1 MKPAILLPLFLLLY
15 GLNVTFSQNQKTK
28 STISETE
35 SALLD
40 LISKDTINPLQIKL
54 DGDVFKFGLQV
65 LTNSKISL
73 LKNKKEIY
81 IQPLGTGKLYQVVKE
96 QKGGQQKNTYQLTRI
111 DSTFFNGANFHAINF
126 FMNDTLFQ
134 YGGDGYWHVRGIVTY
149 FSKKTH
155 EWELYNSSR
164 LVVALDDENYNIVY
178 HIDKNNN
185 RIYLSNA
192 FSQFDF
198 PNTFNLKTIDS
209 VYEFDT
215 HTHQWT
221 TLGHTNPKLTSIIES
236 AGTSHYQM
244 NNYSV
249 IQNQL
254 ELLWADFGAN
264 TFGKFDKKSNSEFK
278 ETWLSIYLNNTNYQG
293 LKFCLGN
300 TLYLTKLDEQ
310 GIFSYKTFDIS
321 KAQFDL
327 SDQNP
332 IYLPTNQLLQLLSH
346 HIIDIALYI
355 VLALV
360 TIAITI
366 YWLKRRNTKNVL
378 HKEVSHILNNHFF
391 ESLTVIEKELIEV
404 LYEYH
409 LKGSLISTKL
419 INKIIGV
426 QNKDTMT
433 QNKNRSDYFLK
444 INQKFKFATHKEL
457 PLIIKTRD
465 ELDKR
470 QFNYG
475 LQEAYL
481 SELAI
486 LIKK

>member
-1 MKPAILLPLFLLLY
+1 MKSAIFIPLFLLLLV
-15 GLNVTFSQNQKTK
+15 GNTAFSQNKTADGAIK
-28 STISETE
+28 ESEV
-35 SALLD
+35 ALLD
-40 LISKDTINPLQIKL
+40 ILSKDTINPLQINL
-54 DGDVFKFGLQV
+54 DGNVFKFGVNPLS
-65 LTNSKISL
+65 NSTISL

-164 LVVALDDENYNIVY
+164 LVVALEDENHNIIY

-185 RIYLSNA
+185 SIYLSNA

-198 PNTFNLKTIDS
+198 PNSYSLKTIDS
-209 VYEFDT
+209 VYEFNT

-221 TLGHTNPKLTSIIES
+221 TLGHTNPKLTAIIES
-236 AGTSHYQM
+236 AGLSHYQM
-244 NNYSV
+244 NDYSI
-249 IQNQL
+249 IQTHL
-254 ELLWADFGAN
+254 ELLWADFRSN
-264 TFGKFDKKSNSEFK
+264 TFGKFNKRSNSEFK
-278 ETWLSIYLNNTNYQG
+278 ETWLSIYLNNTKYQS
-293 LKFCLGN
+293 LQFCLGN
-300 TLYLTKLDEQ
+300 SLYLTKVDEQ
-310 GIFSYKTFDIS
+310 GKFSFKTFDIT
-321 KAQFDL
+321 KAQFEL

-332 IYLPTNQLLQLLSH
+332 IYLPTNQLLQLLSN
-346 HIIDIALYI
+346 HITDISLYI
-355 VLALV
+355 IFGLI
-360 TIAITI
+360 TIAIAI
-366 YWLKRRNTKNVL
+366 YWFKRRNTKNVL

-404 LYEYH
+404 LYENH

-475 LQEAYL
+475 LQETYL

>member
-1 MKPAILLPLFLLLY
+1 MKPAILLPLFLLLHC
-15 GLNVTFSQNQKTK
+15 LNVAFSQNQKTK
-28 STISETE
+28 SNISETE
-35 SALLD
+35 YALLD

-81 IQPLGTGKLYQVVKE
+81 IQPLGTGKLYLV
-96 QKGGQQKNTYQLTRI
+96 QKSQIPGEKNTYQLTRI

-185 RIYLSNA
+185 KLYLSNA

-215 HTHQWT
+215 HSHQWT

-236 AGTSHYQM
+236 AGTNHYQM
-244 NNYSV
+244 HNYSI

-254 ELLWADFGAN
+254 ELLWADFDAN
-264 TFGKFDKKSNSEFK
+264 TFGKFDIKYNNEFK
-278 ETWLSIYLNNTNYQG
+278 ETWLSIYLNNTNYQS
-293 LKFCLGN
+293 LQFCLGN
-300 TLYLTKLDEQ
+300 TLYLVKLDEE
-310 GIFSYKTFDIS
+310 GIFSYKTFDVS

-327 SDQNP
+327 SNQNP

-346 HIIDIALYI
+346 HIIDVALYI

-360 TIAITI
+360 TIAISI
-366 YWLKRRNTKNVL
+366 YWLKRRNTKNKL
-378 HKEVSHILNNHFF
+378 NKEVSHILNNHFF

-404 LYEYH
+404 LYEHH

-475 LQEAYL
+475 LQETYL

>member
-1 MKPAILLPLFLLLY
+1 MKSAIFIPLFLLLLV
-15 GLNVTFSQNQKTK
+15 GNTALSQNKK
-28 STISETE
+28 ADGAINESEV
-35 SALLD
+35 ALLD
-40 LISKDTINPLQIKL
+40 ILSKDTIHPLNIKL
-54 DGDVFKFGLQV
+54 DGEVFKFGINPF
-65 LTNSKISL
+65 TNSTISL

-81 IQPLGTGKLYQVVKE
+81 IQPLGTGKLYQVKKE
-96 QKGGQQKNTYQLTRI
+96 QKGNYHLERI
-111 DSTFFNGANFHAINF
+111 DSTYFNGANFNAINF

-134 YGGDGYWHVRGIVTY
+134 YGGDGYWHIRGYITY
-149 FSKKTH
+149 FSHKTH
-155 EWELYNSSR
+155 EWELYNANR
-164 LVVALDDENYNIVY
+164 LVIAFEDANNNLVYNIDRNKRNLF
-178 HIDKNNN
+178 I
-185 RIYLSNA
+185 SNS
-192 FSQFDF
+192 FSQVDF
-198 PNTFNLKTIDS
+198 PASLNVESIDS
-209 VYEFDT
+209 VYQFNI
-215 HTHQWT
+215 QSRIWT
-221 TLGHTNPKLTSIIES
+221 TLGKTNPLFKEIIETKGALHYQLNEYSII
-236 AGTSHYQM
+236 
-244 NNYSV
+244 
-249 IQNQL
+249 QNKL
-254 ELLWADFGAN
+254 ELIWADFGAN
-264 TFGKFDKKSNSEFK
+264 TFGKFDIKSNNEFK
-278 ETWLSIYLNNTNYQG
+278 ETWLSIYLNNTKYQS
-293 LKFCLGN
+293 LQFCLGN
-300 TLYLTKLDEQ
+300 TLYLTKVDEQ
-310 GIFSYKTFDIS
+310 GKFSFKTFDIS
-321 KAQFDL
+321 NAQFEL

-332 IYLPTNQLLQLLSH
+332 IYFPTNQLLQLLSH
-346 HIIDIALYI
+346 HITDISLYI
-355 VLALV
+355 VLGLI
-360 TIAITI
+360 TIAIAI

-404 LYEYH
+404 LYEHH

-475 LQEAYL
+475 LQETYL